1 MSRNQFITL
10 LRRIDIHMYS
20 DDEIKRFAMLR
31 EWVVKQI
38 EEKEEEL
45 ERLREMLAVVDN
57 MLKQVSFKPAGML
70 QKEER
75 VGVEMGVGEEA
86 KSIERTVEE
95 VKEVV
100 SSKAEGEYTEVR
112 QLKTKDGILL
122 ANAYIASDA
131 ISIVPAS
138 DVRLNVNTPPFQ
150 SFFIN
155 RILKEM
161 KSRDEE
167 RVRKGEIR
175 EEQVLDYSIDLD
187 EGKNIKR
194 ILIRNY
200 RDKDRLNELINSS
213 TWVLTR
219 MLEKVR

>member
-1 MSRNQFITL
+1 
-10 LRRIDIHMYS
+10 MYS

-31 EWVVKQI
+31 EWVMKQI

-75 VGVEMGVGEEA
+75 VGVEMGVET
-86 KSIERTVEE
+86 KPIERAVEE
-95 VKEVV
+95 VREVV
-100 SSKAEGEYTEVR
+100 GAKAVEGEYTEVR

-161 KSRDEE
+161 KGKDEE

-175 EEQVLDYSIDLD
+175 GEQVLDYNIDLD

>member
-1 MSRNQFITL
+1 
-10 LRRIDIHMYS
+10 MYS

-45 ERLREMLAVVDN
+45 ERLREMLTIVDN

-75 VGVEMGVGEEA
+75 ISAGMVAGVE
-86 KSIERTVEE
+86 KPIEKAVEE
-95 VKEVV
+95 VREVV
-100 SSKAEGEYTEVR
+100 SAKAVEGEYTEVR

-161 KSRDEE
+161 KGKDEE
-167 RVRKGEIR
+167 RVKKGEIR
-175 EEQVLDYSIDLD
+175 GEQVLDYSIDLD
-187 EGKNIKR
+187 EAKNIKR
-194 ILIRNY
+194 ILIKNY

>member
-1 MSRNQFITL
+1 
-10 LRRIDIHMYS
+10 MYS

-45 ERLREMLAVVDN
+45 ERLREMLTIVDN

-70 QKEER
+70 QKEEK
-75 VGVEMGVGEEA
+75 VSAGMVAGVE
-86 KSIERTVEE
+86 KPIEKAVEE
-95 VKEVV
+95 VREVV
-100 SSKAEGEYTEVR
+100 SAKAVEGEYTEVR

-161 KSRDEE
+161 KGKDEE
-167 RVRKGEIR
+167 RVKKGEIR
-175 EEQVLDYSIDLD
+175 GEQMLDYSIDLD
-187 EGKNIKR
+187 EAKNIKR
-194 ILIRNY
+194 ILIKNY

>member
-1 MSRNQFITL
+1 
-10 LRRIDIHMYS
+10 MYS

-31 EWVVKQI
+31 EWVMKQI

-45 ERLREMLAVVDN
+45 ERLREMLVVVDN

-70 QKEER
+70 QEER
-75 VGVEMGVGEEA
+75 VGVEMGVEA
-86 KSIERTVEE
+86 KPIERTVEE
-95 VKEVV
+95 VREVV
-100 SSKAEGEYTEVR
+100 SAKAVEGEYTEVR

-161 KSRDEE
+161 KGRDEE

-175 EEQVLDYSIDLD
+175 GEHVLDYNIDLD
-187 EGKNIKR
+187 EGKNIRR

>member
-1 MSRNQFITL
+1 
-10 LRRIDIHMYS
+10 MYS

-75 VGVEMGVGEEA
+75 VGVEMGVGGEA
-86 KSIERTVEE
+86 KPIERSVEE

-100 SSKAEGEYTEVR
+100 SSKAVEGEYTEVR
-112 QLKTKDGILL
+112 QLKTKDGVLL

-161 KSRDEE
+161 KGRDKE

-175 EEQVLDYSIDLD
+175 GEQVLDYSIDLD

>member
-1 MSRNQFITL
+1 
-10 LRRIDIHMYS
+10 MYS

-45 ERLREMLAVVDN
+45 ERLREMLTIVDN

-75 VGVEMGVGEEA
+75 ISAGMVAGVE
-86 KSIERTVEE
+86 KPIEKAVEE
-95 VKEVV
+95 VREVV
-100 SSKAEGEYTEVR
+100 SAKAVEGEYTEVR

-161 KSRDEE
+161 KGKDEE
-167 RVRKGEIR
+167 RVKKGEIR
-175 EEQVLDYSIDLD
+175 GEQMLDYSIDLD
-187 EGKNIKR
+187 EAKNIKR
-194 ILIRNY
+194 ILIKNY

>member
-1 MSRNQFITL
+1 
-10 LRRIDIHMYS
+10 MYS

-31 EWVVKQI
+31 EWIVKHI

-45 ERLREMLAVVDN
+45 ERLREMLTVVDN

-75 VGVEMGVGEEA
+75 VGIGVGVEA
-86 KSIERTVEE
+86 KPVEKAVVEARAE
-95 VKEVV
+95 VREAMEKEKMMV
-100 SSKAEGEYTEVR
+100 EGEYTEVR

-138 DVRLNVNTPPFQ
+138 DVRLNANTPPFQ

-167 RVRKGEIR
+167 RVKKGEIR
-175 EEQVLDYSIDLD
+175 EELVLDYSIDLD
-187 EGKNIKR
+187 EEKNIKR

-200 RDKDRLNELINSS
+200 RDKDRLTELISSS

>member
-1 MSRNQFITL
+1 
-10 LRRIDIHMYS
+10 MYS

-45 ERLREMLAVVDN
+45 ERLREMLTIVDN

-70 QKEER
+70 QKEEK
-75 VGVEMGVGEEA
+75 VSVGMVAGVE
-86 KSIERTVEE
+86 KPIEKAVEE
-95 VKEVV
+95 VREVV
-100 SSKAEGEYTEVR
+100 SAKAVEGEYTEVR

-161 KSRDEE
+161 KGKDEE
-167 RVRKGEIR
+167 RVKKGEIR
-175 EEQVLDYSIDLD
+175 GEQVLDYSIDLD
-187 EGKNIKR
+187 EAKNIKR
-194 ILIRNY
+194 ILIKNY

>member
-1 MSRNQFITL
+1 
-10 LRRIDIHMYS
+10 MYS

-57 MLKQVSFKPAGML
+57 MLKQVSFKPAAGML
-70 QKEER
+70 QREER
-75 VGVEMGVGEEA
+75 VGTGV
-86 KSIERTVEE
+86 E
-95 VKEVV
+95 VKHVEREVV
-100 SSKAEGEYTEVR
+100 STEKAVESEYTEVR

-161 KSRDEE
+161 KGRDEE
-167 RVRKGEIR
+167 RARKGEIR
-175 EEQVLDYSIDLD
+175 GEQVLDYSIDLD
-187 EGKNIKR
+187 EEKNIKR
-194 ILIRNY
+194 IFIRNY

-219 MLEKVR
+219 MLEKVK

>member
-1 MSRNQFITL
+1 
-10 LRRIDIHMYS
+10 MYS

-75 VGVEMGVGEEA
+75 VGVEMGVGGEA
-86 KSIERTVEE
+86 KPIERSVEE

-100 SSKAEGEYTEVR
+100 SSKAVEGEYTEVR
-112 QLKTKDGILL
+112 QLKTKDGVLL

-161 KSRDEE
+161 KGRDEE

-175 EEQVLDYSIDLD
+175 GEQVLDYSIDLD